1 MSEHDH
7 HGMKK
12 KVTLF
17 FYEHSFQFF
26 YFSVLLFF
34 FPVHM
39 GKKKCITCQLI
50 DFLFTVVFQFGIRR
64 SSGKS
69 LTNLNKNYE
78 SQAWIHR
85 GVKREGVNGYSYPS
99 SPQKAKKKL

>member
-39 GKKKCITCQLI
+39 GKKKCIACQLI
-50 DFLFTVVFQFGIRR
+50 DFLFTVFFQVGIRR

-69 LTNLNKNYE
+69 STNLNKNYE
-78 SQAWIHR
+78 KESLEKLKDQAWIHR
-85 GVKREGVNGYSYPS
+85 G
-99 SPQKAKKKL
+99 